1 MVKAH
6 GGHSS
11 YSVRMTL
18 HDTLKAALNR
28 RETLLSELY
37 PDTTCVRLLHGIAED
52 APGVAIDRYGSVL
65 LVQTWRDPIDESDLP
80 KLAEAASQAVGTA
93 LTPVWNHRG
102 EKGRPFYRK
111 WHRPELP
118 EALEGTELGLTFDV
132 RPRHKGIDPLL
143 FLDFRAA
150 RRWIRDHAEGKTVLN
165 LFSYTCGIGVAA
177 LAGGAKEVM
186 NVDFA
191 ESALKTGQDNC
202 RRNKLDLAKFRT
214 HKDDVFPALRQLAGL
229 SVGGRRSQRLRY
241 RELQARQFDL
251 VVLDPP
257 RYAKS
262 RWGVVD
268 VKNDYPSLLKPA
280 LLATAPGGTLLA
292 TNNAGD
298 VTWDDWIPVVE
309 RTAQKAGVSIG
320 PIERM
325 MPELDFPSFDD
336 QPPLKAALI
345 TRASEP

>member
-1 MVKAH
+1 
-6 GGHSS
+6 
-11 YSVRMTL
+11 MTL
-18 HDTLKAALNR
+18 LNALNAALER
-28 RETLLSELY
+28 RSDLLANLY

-65 LVQTWRDPIDESDLP
+65 LVQTWRDPIEEAELP
-80 KLAEAASQAVGTA
+80 ALAEAASRAVGTA

-102 EKGRPFYRK
+102 ESGRPFFKK

-118 EALEGTELGLTFDV
+118 ESLEGTELGLTFDV
-132 RPRHKGIDPLL
+132 HPRHKGIDPLL

-150 RRWIRDHAEGKTVLN
+150 RRWCREHADGKTVLN
-165 LFSYTCGIGVAA
+165 LFSYTCGMGVAA
-177 LAGGAKEVM
+177 LAGGAKEVW

-191 ESALKTGQDNC
+191 ESALKIGQDNC
-202 RRNKLDLAKFRT
+202 RRNRLDLAKFRT
-214 HKDDVFPALRQLAGL
+214 HKDDVFPAIRQLAGL
-229 SVGGRRSQRLRY
+229 PVGGRRSQRLRY
-241 RELQARQFDL
+241 RQLAARTFDV

-268 VKNDYPSLLKPA
+268 VKNEYPSLLKPA

-298 VTWDDWIPVVE
+298 IPWEEWLPVVQ
-309 RTAQKAGVSIG
+309 RTAEKAEV
-320 PIERM
+320 PLRAIERL
-325 MPELDFPSFDD
+325 MPELDFPSFDG
-336 QPPLKAALI
+336 QPPLKMALI
-345 TRASEP
+345 HRAEAP